1 MRCVAFFRLAE
12 ADSLA
17 AANKRIGN
25 ILKKAEQAIPDVVD
39 STLFVDD
46 AEKAL
51 SAKIEAMAG
60 VVAPLFADR
69 NYEAALKE
77 LAALRPEVDTFFDE
91 VMVMAEDAAVRAN
104 RLALLKRLSGL
115 FLEVA
120 DLGQLQG

>member
-1 MRCVAFFRLAE
+1 
-12 ADSLA
+12 
-17 AANKRIGN
+17 
-25 ILKKAEQAIPDVVD
+25 VD
-39 STLFVDD
+39 ASRFIDD
-46 AEKAL
+46 TEKAL
-51 SAKIEAMAG
+51 AAKIEAMAEL
-60 VVAPLFADR
+60 VTPLFTER

-91 VMVMAEDAAVRAN
+91 VMVMADDGAVRAN